1 MALEIAFWT
10 TNGIDAK
17 IEAWGSF
24 TGSLGTRHTIEFRP
38 NEGREAGRQRGCIRR
53 RSMEQQGVPVVG
65 HW

>member
-24 TGSLGTRHTIEFRP
+24 TGSPGTRHTIEFRL
-38 NEGREAGRQRGCIRR
+38 NEGREAGRQRGCIWW
-53 RSMEQQGVPVVG
+53 RSMEQRDVPVVG
-65 HW
+65 LW

>member
-10 TNGIDAK
+10 TNVIDAK

-24 TGSLGTRHTIEFRP
+24 MGSPGTRHMIEFRP

-53 RSMEQQGVPVVG
+53 HSMEQRGVPVVG
-65 HW
+65 LW